1 MLEIIKKY
9 VSKPSFVS
17 QKIFDKNFVAVHET
31 KPILTLDK
39 SMYVGFNIL
48 DLILLMYELHYGY
61 VK

>member
-1 MLEIIKKY
+1 MLE
-9 VSKPSFVS
+9 SKPSFVS
-17 QKIFDKNFVAVHET
+17 QKIFNKNFVAVHET
-31 KPILTLDK
+31 KPNLTLDK

>member
-17 QKIFDKNFVAVHET
+17 QKIFNKNFVAVHET
-31 KPILTLDK
+31 KPNLTLDK
-39 SMYVGFNIL
+39 SMYVGFIIL